1 MEPSQT
7 TALPPG
13 YEGITFEKVW
23 ATLQENAKRH
33 EEIDRL
39 LKKQSEEADR
49 RIKETERLL
58 REQTQETERL
68 LKEQSRETDRL
79 IRENQK
85 LMSDLGRKFGTIIEH
100 MFIPNL
106 EKKFNALG
114 SEFGQA
120 SSNVRIG
127 NKEHNIYAEIDVFL
141 QNGECALA
149 VEVKTQ
155 ANIGDIREHIGRMK
169 KLRRYF
175 DLLQDQ
181 RKLYG
186 AVASAVMPDNVRDY
200 ALKQGFYV
208 IKQSGDNVSVEEPQE
223 KAKAW

>member
-7 TALPPG
+7 TALPPE

-39 LKKQSEEADR
+39 LKEQSEEADR

-58 REQTQETERL
+58 
-68 LKEQSRETDRL
+68 KEQAWETDRL

-85 LMSDLGRKFGTIIEH
+85 LMSDLGRKFGTITEH

-114 SEFGQA
+114 YEFGQA

-169 KLRRYF
+169 RLRRYF
-175 DLLQDQ
+175 DLCQDQ

-186 AVASAVMPDNVRDY
+186 AVAAAVMPDNVRDY

-208 IKQSGDNVSVEEPQE
+208 IKQSGDNVSVEEPHD